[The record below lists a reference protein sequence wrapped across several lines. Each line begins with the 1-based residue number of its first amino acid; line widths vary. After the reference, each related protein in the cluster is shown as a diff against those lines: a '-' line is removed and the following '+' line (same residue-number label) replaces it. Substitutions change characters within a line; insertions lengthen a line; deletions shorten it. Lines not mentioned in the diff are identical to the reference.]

1 MYKLIYNDN
10 DYLEL
15 INEQNPK
22 NMPVGYPCA
31 ISLENRYE
39 FIYIPANVRD
49 FDSFLAGLNTRIGRV
64 DKR

>member
-1 MYKLIYNDN
+1 MYKLVCNDS

-31 ISLENRYE
+31 VSLENRYE
-39 FIYIPANVRD
+39 FIYVPARVKCL
-49 FDSFLAGLNTRIGRV
+49 DSFLAGLNSIR
-64 DKR
+64 